1 MDKAHERALIR
12 RCQQGDRQAMDVL
25 LSHYEKPVYNAAYRM
40 LGNRDDAADVTQ
52 TVFLKVF
59 ENIRSFDAAQ
69 RFFSWIYRIA
79 MNESIDQVRQR
90 GRVSQLDDEPAGSG
104 DPSRAGAERDQVSHE
119 LQAVL
124 LELNEDQ
131 RAVIVLRYFTE
142 CDYHEIGATLGI
154 PEKTVKS
161 RLFSAR
167 REMRRRLRRH
177 GVLSS

>member
-1 MDKAHERALIR
+1 MDKTHESALVR
-12 RCQQGDRQAMDVL
+12 RCQQGDRTAMQTL

-59 ENIRSFDAAQ
+59 ENIGSFDVAQ

-79 MNESIDQVRQR
+79 INESIDQVRQR
-90 GRVSQLDDEPAGSG
+90 KRLRPLDDEPAGSG
-104 DPSRAGAERDQVSHE
+104 DPSRDSAQNLQISSE

-124 LELNEDQ
+124 LELSAEH

-142 CDYHEIGATLGI
+142 CDYHEIGTTLGI
-154 PEKTVKS
+154 PDKTVKS

-167 REMRRRLRRH
+167 REMRRRLRSH